1 MMMVMMMN
9 RCGCLPVAPISRY
22 VYSRTLSPVRLST
35 LRVSFLHF
43 SHFPHLPLLQ
53 ANLKEHDLLYLRK
66 CVNLPY
72 SWTYFQAFSH
82 LYFEFK
88 KSKKSFERFE
98 TPQKNRKYTMEP
110 IALNRTKSS
119 SARSQLGVLKQIDRR
134 ITSIMTSAKHVVLY
148 RFDAKQHKFVVEH
161 VEGPFFV
168 VQTKKG
174 AYDMHILNQLSPV
187 DWKSHISGS
196 MDVER
201 KDSFLFL
208 RKDSTTTCMWFY
220 KDHQCSKS
228 ERCVR
233 LAVDY
238 VKNRKRPSIKAFMKA
253 LNDSKDLSCTKNDK
267 EEEGKKDVVETSD
280 GIDRAA
286 LKRALV
292 DLIEND
298 EIFFETIVEKY
309 KEHLSV

>member
-1 MMMVMMMN
+1 MMMMMII
-9 RCGCLPVAPISRY
+9 RCGCLPVARISHY

-72 SWTYFQAFSH
+72 SLMYFQAFS
-82 LYFEFK
+82 LILNSPIQK
-88 KSKKSFERFE
+88 KCLTVSKFQTPHTKTRKS
-98 TPQKNRKYTMEP
+98 QMEP

-161 VEGPFFV
+161 WRVLFFV

-187 DWKSHISGS
+187 DWKLHISGS

-220 KDHQCSKS
+220 KDHQC
-228 ERCVR
+228 
-233 LAVDY
+233 
-238 VKNRKRPSIKAFMKA
+238 
-253 LNDSKDLSCTKNDK
+253 
-267 EEEGKKDVVETSD
+267 
-280 GIDRAA
+280 
-286 LKRALV
+286 
-292 DLIEND
+292 
-298 EIFFETIVEKY
+298 
-309 KEHLSV
+309 

>member
-1 MMMVMMMN
+1 
-9 RCGCLPVAPISRY
+9 
-22 VYSRTLSPVRLST
+22 
-35 LRVSFLHF
+35 
-43 SHFPHLPLLQ
+43 
-53 ANLKEHDLLYLRK
+53 
-66 CVNLPY
+66 
-72 SWTYFQAFSH
+72 
-82 LYFEFK
+82 
-88 KSKKSFERFE
+88 
-98 TPQKNRKYTMEP
+98 
-110 IALNRTKSS
+110 
-119 SARSQLGVLKQIDRR
+119 
-134 ITSIMTSAKHVVLY
+134 
-148 RFDAKQHKFVVEH
+148 
-161 VEGPFFV
+161 
-168 VQTKKG
+168 
-174 AYDMHILNQLSPV
+174 MHILNQLSPV
-187 DWKSHISGS
+187 DWKLHISGS

-238 VKNRKRPSIKAFMKA
+238 VKNRKRPSVKAFMKA
-253 LNDSKDLSCTKNDK
+253 LYDSGDVSSTKNDK
-267 EEEGKKDVVETSD
+267 EDEEEGKEEDVVETSD

-292 DLIEND
+292 NLIEND